1 MPCYPAAGAQHLLAP
16 PEQGSKA
23 APPAA
28 AFAAAGAR
36 GKSAGREGAVNA
48 PSSSWLIGS
57 AAPSVPAMPHSA
69 GAATTACPTAGQ
81 ATPAA
86 QQQAAAAEERPAP
99 LATSRHSHASNEQE
113 AEPASPLFSDE
124 AAILA
129 FDAATATA
137 ASLPT
142 GCSSPAPVTLL
153 KCCSSRRR
161 GQPAVLRQLSRTASG
176 ASELPRRARARLAAS
191 MQRLRGRLAALG
203 CMAPHAHAVLA

>member
-1 MPCYPAAGAQHLLAP
+1 MPCHPAAGAQHLLAP
-16 PEQGSKA
+16 PAQGSKT

-28 AFAAAGAR
+28 AFAAAGVR
-36 GKSAGREGAVNA
+36 GKSAGREGAFNA
-48 PSSSWLIGS
+48 PSGSWSIGS
-57 AAPSVPAMPHSA
+57 AAPSGTAMQHGSA
-69 GAATTACPTAGQ
+69 AATACPTARR
-81 ATPAA
+81 ATPAS
-86 QQQAAAAEERPAP
+86 QQQAAAADERPAP
-99 LATSRHSHASNEQE
+99 WAKSRRSSASSEQE
-113 AEPASPLFSDE
+113 PEPVSPVFSDE

-203 CMAPHAHAVLA
+203 CMAPHAHAVRA